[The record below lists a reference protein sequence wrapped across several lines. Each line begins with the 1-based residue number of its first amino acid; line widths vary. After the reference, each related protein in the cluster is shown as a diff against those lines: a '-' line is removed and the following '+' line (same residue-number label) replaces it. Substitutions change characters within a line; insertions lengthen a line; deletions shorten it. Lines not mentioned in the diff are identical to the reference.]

1 MIDDI
6 FKNIVL
12 EIAFYFILNQ
22 KLYTSNNVEKPF
34 SAYQQPKD

>member
-12 EIAFYFILNQ
+12 EVAFYFILNK
-22 KLYTSNNVEKPF
+22 KLYSSNNVEKPF
-34 SAYQQPKD
+34 GAYQQSKD